1 MTSVPTRTSRH
12 SWATFSTGSTET
24 NASTIWGPGTLTGKA
39 LEAFGEATL
48 RGIENIAIRRKLIA
62 IRSVFPHTDNTNIT
76 NINTVY
82 DDVLELSR
90 AGLYPKN
97 VTRAALR
104 LITLQITSQ
113 ATHHLCQCLWKW
125 PSIELRFFMSQ
136 LMETCMS
143 DCEKRCVLAMCEDV
157 TVNS

>member
-1 MTSVPTRTSRH
+1 V
-12 SWATFSTGSTET
+12 
-24 NASTIWGPGTLTGKA
+24 
-39 LEAFGEATL
+39 
-48 RGIENIAIRRKLIA
+48 
-62 IRSVFPHTDNTNIT
+62 VFT

-90 AGLYPKN
+90 ADLYPKN

-104 LITLQITSQ
+104 LITLQITSR

-125 PSIELRFFMSQ
+125 PTIELKLFMSQ

-143 DCEKRCVLAMCEDV
+143 DCEKRHDGRSSKKAAAQSLVPMIKFISFVAQHSDETGQAAL
-157 TVNS
+157 NGGFG